1 MTAHFLEFN
10 SQLDEALIRVNRA
23 DRIDQTA
30 LNMRLLRALE
40 RRVNRNLEVANV
52 IESIKNTEY
61 TNAMLRC
68 LLDELFHDIIGVMII
83 TKQVL
88 TTEKHLDRSF
98 EILLQNIQTLP
109 RIFIKEAQAAIK
121 RSTAP
126 CFKRIVANGIKCR
139 KLWKHIRNSH
149 AGCQQ

>member
-1 MTAHFLEFN
+1 MAAHFFK
-10 SQLDEALIRVNRA
+10 LDCKLNKAFIRVNRA

-30 LNMRLLRALE
+30 LNMWFFRALE
-40 RRVNRNLEVANV
+40 CRINRDFEVTNIV
-52 IESIKNTEY
+52 ECIKNTKY
-61 TNAMLRC
+61 TNAMLGC
-68 LLDELFHDIIGVMII
+68 LLNEFLHNIVGVMVI

-88 TTEKHLDRSF
+88 TTEKHLNRCF

-109 RIFIKEAQAAIK
+109 RILIKEAQTAIK

-126 CFKRIVANGIKCR
+126 SFKRIIANGIKCR
-139 KLWKHIRNSH
+139 KLRKHIRNSH